1 MNDHLFSTVINKMGL
16 TDMAAFCQINGRFS
30 DYRKDVWFFGLLT
43 RAGQEGPARELQKC
57 TELLEIRRQRTEAG
71 YLCLSRLENRMSPD
85 QVAFYRDVRRE
96 FDENPHELALSF
108 RFEDSTLQD
117 SLIVRFHQVLRTYR
131 EGAPGASPSMLEN
144 FSVRLLFWI
153 DLYFPALFAG
163 KLILAAS
170 PKFLYSGPLKWP
182 EYLFLY
188 FLVQSGCDVLFL
200 VEQDRFCLDEKWK
213 NLAMIRPFQ
222 ESLLFKK
229 EHSPTAPVSAPRRP
243 IAAACP
249 ASPVPERRPGVSPPA
264 AGSAPVT
271 RQPIRPSLARPPKR
285 TKPPAGSRPPGT
297 PPASR
302 PAALPARAQTP
313 SVPAGRP
320 SAASY
325 RPAPS
330 REPLSYEELAKLAA
344 SVVMIQVFDRNNQC
358 FKTGSGV
365 FIGEEGYILTN
376 FHVVSDGAYYR
387 VQLEGETET
396 HPTDDLLKY
405 HPLSDLALLRIDRRC
420 HPIPLMKQGETL
432 VRGQKVVAI
441 GSPLGLFNSV
451 SDGIISGFRD
461 IDGHSMIQF
470 TAPTSHGSS
479 GGALLNL
486 YGELIGILTA
496 GFDNGQNLNLAVDIK
511 TISQFCRGFLPSQ

>member
-30 DYRKDVWFFGLLT
+30 DYRKDVWFLGLLT
-43 RAGQEGPARELQKC
+43 RTGQEEPARELQKC
-57 TELLEIRRQRTEAG
+57 TDLLEIRRQKTKAG
-71 YLCLSRLENRMSPD
+71 YLCLSRLANRMSPD
-85 QVAFYRDVRRE
+85 QVAFYRDVRRKFE
-96 FDENPHELALSF
+96 ENPHELALSF

-117 SLIVRFHQVLRTYR
+117 SLIVRFHQVLRTYQ
-131 EGAPGASPSMLEN
+131 EGAPGSSPSMLEN

-153 DLYFPALFAG
+153 DLYFPTLFAG
-163 KLILAAS
+163 KSPLASS

-229 EHSPTAPVSAPRRP
+229 EQSPTAPVSAP
-243 IAAACP
+243 
-249 ASPVPERRPGVSPPA
+249 ERCPGVSPPA
-264 AGSAPVT
+264 VSGSAPVA
-271 RQPIRPSLARPPKR
+271 RQPIRPSLARPPKK
-285 TKPPAGSRPPGT
+285 TAPPAGSRPPGT
-297 PPASR
+297 PPSSR
-302 PAALPARAQTP
+302 PATLPARTQTP
-313 SVPAGRP
+313 SAPTGHP

-325 RPAPS
+325 RPAASS
-330 REPLSYEELAKLAA
+330 RVPLSYEELAKLAA

-396 HPTDDLLKY
+396 HPTDELLKY
-405 HPLSDLALLRIDRRC
+405 HPLSDLALLRIDHRC
-420 HPIPLMKQGETL
+420 HPIPLMKQKETL

-511 TISQFCRGFLPSQ
+511 TISQFCRGFLPSR